1 MCKQSKII
9 FEVASKLHRSVKGRR
24 LHRVTSRIYNVLRSL
39 GSILVE
45 AIRSFASTFI
55 HEVYSNNI
63 FSLVVFGLVDVSVLS
78 DLEDLMSD
86 FRWSMPLLYSNH
98 FYVSFRLVFSQMFFH
113 NFERISLFPQVTKY
127 SARNFFFIYSVQ
139 ELDFVIL
146 VVLVL
151 FIFGLWFEF
160 WFTGLKLD
168 ILSYFTS
175 LISFR
180 VNDWHHESRSLIVP
194 PLIKQNCISH
204 TRKLEPIV
212 NILVDSLSHID

>member
-1 MCKQSKII
+1 
-9 FEVASKLHRSVKGRR
+9 
-24 LHRVTSRIYNVLRSL
+24 
-39 GSILVE
+39 
-45 AIRSFASTFI
+45 
-55 HEVYSNNI
+55 
-63 FSLVVFGLVDVSVLS
+63 
-78 DLEDLMSD
+78 
-86 FRWSMPLLYSNH
+86 
-98 FYVSFRLVFSQMFFH
+98 MFFH

-151 FIFGLWFEF
+151 FIFGLWFKF
-160 WFTGLKLD
+160 WFTWLKLD

-175 LISFR
+175 LVSFW

-194 PLIKQNCISH
+194 PFVEQNCISH

-212 NILVDSLSHID
+212 NILVDSLTHIDQLVYRHFISLVLFWEVITRVISTCFVEELTANSIYF